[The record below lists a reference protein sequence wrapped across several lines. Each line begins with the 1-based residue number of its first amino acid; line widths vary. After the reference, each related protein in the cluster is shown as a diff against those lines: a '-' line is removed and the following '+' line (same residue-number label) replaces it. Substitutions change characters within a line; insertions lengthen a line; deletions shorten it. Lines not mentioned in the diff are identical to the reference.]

1 MLPSTVTGKT
11 YYELEECIYLKKFA
25 FPLRITSATYLN
37 RCVGGV
43 FYARKF
49 FSSISSPSPH
59 ATGERS
65 SEGGSLSSSH
75 FAFQVKYYGND
86 DDYKK
91 RNE

>member
-1 MLPSTVTGKT
+1 MGGGGG
-11 YYELEECIYLKKFA
+11 EE
-25 FPLRITSATYLN
+25 
-37 RCVGGV
+37 GV
-43 FYARKF
+43 LYARKF

-86 DDYKK
+86 DDADDYKN

>member
-1 MLPSTVTGKT
+1 MLPSAVTGKT
-11 YYELEECIYLKKFA
+11 FYELEECIYLKYISLFHLEL
-25 FPLRITSATYLN
+25 PPQLILI
-37 RCVGGV
+37 GGN
-43 FYARKF
+43 F
-49 FSSISSPSPH
+49 FSSLSSPSPH